1 MDIPANVS
9 LAAGSVSLSRRAFVS
24 FEPDNLALQH
34 FPDKRRSPLRPNE
47 RVNSLAEPFWQAN
60 VG

>member
-1 MDIPANVS
+1 
-9 LAAGSVSLSRRAFVS
+9 LAAVSVSLSRRAFVS
-24 FEPDNLALQH
+24 FQPDNLALQH
-34 FPDKRRSPLRPNE
+34 FPDKRRSPPRPNE